1 MKPAELY
8 ILNQPEPFREII
20 IHLQQIIEQEIPEIE
35 LLFKWKLPYYYLN
48 GKGICFIN
56 ASLKRH
62 YVDLAFN
69 SGYQLENN
77 TDYLIGEKRNTFKS
91 LRYATVESIDFDVI
105 VSVLKEARTLHYKN
119 DTIDSAKNVV

>member
-20 IHLQQIIEQEIPEIE
+20 IHLQGIIEKEIPELE

-48 GKGICFIN
+48 KKGFCFIN
-56 ASLKRH
+56 VNHRLN

-69 SGYQLENN
+69 KGYHLQTNL
-77 TDYLIGEKRNTFKS
+77 DYLIGENRNTFKS
-91 LRYATVESIDFDVI
+91 LRYTSVEEIDFQI
-105 VSVLKEARTLHYKN
+105 LISILQEAKTLHLAQIK
-119 DTIDSAKNVV
+119 